1 MRTDLKKY
9 AADGFTY
16 LEMLLSLM
24 TAALIMAVM
33 PGILSVF
40 QALEPIDDDYDLDI
54 FTMDIMET
62 YDASSDIKISNAS
75 VIQFKTDRGQVSYR
89 YQNGRIIKSID
100 GGGFVTLMFNI
111 DTFILNESN
120 GLITLKLKG
129 DADETYTFNK

>member
-1 MRTDLKKY
+1 VRTDLKKY

-33 PGILSVF
+33 TGILSVF

-62 YDASSDIKISNAS
+62 YDASSDIKI
-75 VIQFKTDRGQVSYR
+75 
-89 YQNGRIIKSID
+89 
-100 GGGFVTLMFNI
+100 
-111 DTFILNESN
+111 
-120 GLITLKLKG
+120 
-129 DADETYTFNK
+129 